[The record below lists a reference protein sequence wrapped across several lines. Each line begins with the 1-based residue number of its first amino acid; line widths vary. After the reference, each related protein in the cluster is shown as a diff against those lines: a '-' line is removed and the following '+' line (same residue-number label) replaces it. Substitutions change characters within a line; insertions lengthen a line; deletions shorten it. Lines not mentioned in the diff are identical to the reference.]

1 MLLVVDLAF
10 ALADPASAVGFAGL
24 QRVNVNHLF
33 AGEVSSLASLAAGT
47 PPAKTWAK
55 KRDLTSFGPVN
66 RARFARADA
75 RCYW

>member
-1 MLLVVDLAF
+1 MLLVVDFAF
-10 ALADPASAVGFAGL
+10 ALADPAPAVGFPGF

-47 PPAKTWAK
+47 PRTKTWAK
-55 KRDLTSFGPVN
+55 KRDLAPLGPVN